1 MADLKNE
8 IKKLQKY
15 RDQVKS
21 WAGSNQVKNKRPLLD
36 ARRNIETVKLS
47 IFSLSLSIYI
57 YIYIYIYLY
66 IENTCFEIIYLILDN
81 TLGNGTIQSIRKGN

>member
-47 IFSLSLSIYI
+47 IFSLYI
-57 YIYIYIYLY
+57 YIFIFIYILKTHVLRSY
-66 IENTCFEIIYLILDN
+66 ILFLI
-81 TLGNGTIQSIRKGN
+81 TH